1 MSVRITRSSIALG
14 LCLLS
19 GCIAFNEASLRS
31 GTPEE
36 VREELSA
43 MLNETNASSQFRDFL
58 GADGANN
65 YVPKNSNTYLRFGV
79 RNLVSVINN
88 EALWGSGSGDYPEQ
102 TRLEALR
109 QLIEYSKTP
118 EATTPSGWEEK
129 APAEGIR
136 AALVYTYNRTATD
149 AMKRE
154 ILRVFDTPEM
164 YPELI
169 SNGRLYDV
177 SDEKDWTPTTT
188 PVYESASNHYHGS
201 SEAFSPSSSD
211 WVAVFEACPSQAQ
224 WSALFDEVTKW
235 RIEALQE
242 RGYGGSFNISRLS
255 EIYDK
260 IKQPTYEQKY
270 AALVLLNP
278 KRYKTLGD
286 LSRDALLERKEPVYK
301 TYIRSVSNAQ
311 KKALNSMPQSEVLQL
326 LKDIEPFREKHEE
339 FNRLYIW
346 VWLKRVA
353 THQQRADFAK
363 AEADALN
370 QEKQQAL
377 QEIAQEKAQRKA
389 REEAYNRQQEQDR
402 KTRVVIYCNICGCRR
417 EDNKLSATR
426 WRINGRPHGEPREI
440 VSSGGSS
447 YIPRGGTECPS
458 CPHVPS
464 FHRIVEQ

>member
-1 MSVRITRSSIALG
+1 MSVRITRSAIALG

-43 MLNETNASSQFRDFL
+43 MLNETNASSRFRGLL
-58 GADGANN
+58 GSDGANN
-65 YVPKNSNTYLRFGV
+65 YVPINSNTYLRFGV

-109 QLIEYSKTP
+109 QLIEYAKTP

-154 ILRVFDTPEM
+154 ILSVFDTPEM
-164 YPELI
+164 YPMLI

-201 SEAFSPSSSD
+201 SEAFSPLSSD

-224 WSALFDEVTKW
+224 WSALFDRVTKW

-242 RGYGGSFNISRLS
+242 RRYCESFNISRLS

-270 AALVLLNP
+270 AALVLLNSF
-278 KRYKTLGD
+278 
-286 LSRDALLERKEPVYK
+286 SRNTIYVLDRKEPEYK
-301 TYIRSVSNAQ
+301 TYIRSVSDAQ
-311 KKALNSMPQSEVLQL
+311 KKALNSMPKSEVLQL
-326 LKDIEPFREKHEE
+326 LKDLEPFRKKNIA
-339 FNRLYIW
+339 FDRLYIW

-363 AEADALN
+363 AETDALN
-370 QEKQQAL
+370 QEKQQL
-377 QEIAQEKAQRKA
+377 QQEFAQKEAQRKA